1 MVNLIK
7 CALQPFDSGN
17 VAVKLG
23 KTDEIQAAVIL
34 HPGRLT
40 DEEIDRKFCVPAV

>member
-7 CALQPFDSGN
+7 NVRCNHDSGN